1 MASLYQLKR
10 KSGSIDK
17 ASADPA
23 GKEVRFRL
31 NLFTMSESN
40 IARGWHIDPFGR
52 HLRRFFDGTAWTDQ
66 VQTQS
71 GEVRSDP
78 LVPGSVPPPPVAPP
92 ALAPAGGEKKTDK
105 KKVIAGVVAVV
116 AALGVIGA
124 LVGDDPED
132 SPNTSAAGDNESDA
146 QVAESVESE
155 AVTARHP
162 SAVSVVGSFQP
173 PAGDL
178 GSVNVVSF
186 GPVTKTD
193 DMFEDIRTVNVVVRN
208 NTSGAVQGVDVTAI
222 VRDPNGGLL
231 EGSEEMSVSPFVL
244 EPGAWG
250 VGTME
255 IKNLG
260 DAQVGTL
267 TFNVNYSDG
276 DGCSFFC
283 PTYADISEITQSAD
297 SIRGLLT
304 APERMDTIFGIGV
317 YVYCFND
324 AGDYLGYRVDFTA
337 DETLEAGE
345 QTVFVVDVP
354 KALCPNFALEAYD
367 I

>member
-1 MASLYQLKR
+1 M
-10 KSGSIDK
+10 
-17 ASADPA
+17 
-23 GKEVRFRL
+23 
-31 NLFTMSESN
+31 TESN

-52 HLRRFFDGTAWTDQ
+52 YLRRYFDGTAWTDQ
-66 VQTQS
+66 VQAQS
-71 GEVRSDP
+71 GELKSDP
-78 LVPGSVPPPPVAPP
+78 LPPGAVPPPPVVSPAVAPS
-92 ALAPAGGEKKTDK
+92 GGGKKTDK
-105 KKVIAGVVAVV
+105 KKVVAIVVAVV
-116 AALGVIGA
+116 VALGVIGT
-124 LVGDDPED
+124 LVGED
-132 SPNTSAAGDNESDA
+132 SEESANNSPSEDQAPAA
-146 QVAESVESE
+146 QVEDKVESE

-162 SAVSVVGSFQP
+162 SAVSVVGTFQP
-173 PAGDL
+173 PAGDP
-178 GSVNVVSF
+178 GSVNVVWF
-186 GPVTKTD
+186 GPVTETD

-208 NTSGAVQGVDVTAI
+208 NTSSPVQSVDVTAI

-231 EGSEEMSVSPFVL
+231 EGSEEMNVKPFVL

-260 DAQVGTL
+260 DARVGTL
-267 TFNVNYSDG
+267 TFNVNYNDG

-283 PTYADISEITQSAD
+283 PTYADISEITQSSD

-304 APERMDTIFGIGV
+304 APERMDTIFGVGV

-324 AGDYLGYRVDFTA
+324 QGDYLGYHVDFTA

-354 KALCPNFALEAYD
+354 KSSCPNYAIEAYD